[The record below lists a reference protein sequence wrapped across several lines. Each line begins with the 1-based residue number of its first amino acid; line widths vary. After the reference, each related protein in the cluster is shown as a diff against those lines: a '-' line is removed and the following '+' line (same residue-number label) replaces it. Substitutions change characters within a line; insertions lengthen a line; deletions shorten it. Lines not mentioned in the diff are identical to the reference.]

1 MREARLTF
9 SFCFSKL
16 AEARTRAATAKR
28 TPAFPRVGGLCVYL
42 AESIFCPL
50 HPEAYGDFMQILLVA
65 NETEGSDFFTFV
77 LLLAIHPFL
86 AGHVYGAYVPF
97 QTGGMGLRTQ
107 RWLSQGPQLLRS
119 SVRMQADRQTRIP

>member
-1 MREARLTF
+1 MSTLQSLFFAPCTQRPMEILCKY
-9 SFCFSKL
+9 CF
-16 AEARTRAATAKR
+16 
-28 TPAFPRVGGLCVYL
+28 
-42 AESIFCPL
+42 
-50 HPEAYGDFMQILLVA
+50 VA

-97 QTGGMGLRTQ
+97 QTRGMGLRTQ

-119 SVRMQADRQTRIP
+119 SVRMQADRQTWIP